1 MKERQRTECGL
12 SDGSS
17 RCNEVCM
24 AEEQQQLAIFVGESP
39 SSIPEIKHA
48 SSDHKAKCH
57 LAVSISD

>member
-1 MKERQRTECGL
+1 
-12 SDGSS
+12 
-17 RCNEVCM
+17 M